1 MMRIALGRRADGE
14 SVTSIAKGLTYKT
27 ASGQERTVSRRALY
41 NGSRPTTLNGPRPR
55 RPYKDMAPTSTLVPS
70 RSAHGPFLP
79 YPAQDSYSYGEP
91 QSSAM
96 HLCARALLPI
106 FAKAG

>member
-1 MMRIALGRRADGE
+1 MRIAVGRRADGE

-41 NGSRPTTLNGPRPR
+41 NAFKAYDAERPRPR
-55 RPYKDMAPTSTLVPS
+55 RPYKDMAPASTFVPS

-79 YPAQDSYSYGEP
+79 YSGPT
-91 QSSAM
+91 SS
-96 HLCARALLPI
+96 
-106 FAKAG
+106 